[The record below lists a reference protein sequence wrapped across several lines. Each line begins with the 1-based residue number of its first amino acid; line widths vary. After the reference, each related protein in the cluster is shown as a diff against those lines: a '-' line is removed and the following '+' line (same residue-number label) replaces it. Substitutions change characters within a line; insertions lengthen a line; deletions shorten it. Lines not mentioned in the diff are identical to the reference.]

1 MINKERTN
9 DMIVDNLL
17 RADSAL
23 QVSMDGKPEAS
34 LVDSIQPRR
43 RQQVPPRSSRYYGHE
58 HDRIEARADQKS
70 GAFPQRRTKLCW

>member
-1 MINKERTN
+1 MTPIPGPMINKQRTN

-34 LVDSIQPRR
+34 LGGGRYRR
-43 RQQVPPRSSRYYGHE
+43 H
-58 HDRIEARADQKS
+58 HLAITARNMIA
-70 GAFPQRRTKLCW
+70 